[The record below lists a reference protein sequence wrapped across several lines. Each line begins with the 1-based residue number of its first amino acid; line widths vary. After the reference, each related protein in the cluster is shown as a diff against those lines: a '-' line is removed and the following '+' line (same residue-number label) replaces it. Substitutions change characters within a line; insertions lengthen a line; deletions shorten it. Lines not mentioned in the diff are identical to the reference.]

1 MFLILR
7 APIVWYNSRVKL
19 ILSLLLLSFSCG
31 SFAATETLL
40 HSCPPPDTE
49 FETNLVADVWDSFD
63 RIMSIRLEFTA
74 SPSNN
79 VQAAFG
85 VDEDHDGVLSIEE
98 SEFTVG
104 WDCGAWF
111 VSGYGEEFVEPA
123 IVQTGTK
130 SFSWSARLDEG
141 GRLCELSAK
150 DGNAAVFSSLTNNI
164 PGWICRRSWDTMRLT
179 ARGAFDPASV
189 LYIGNKPNP
198 LRVLLR

>member
-1 MFLILR
+1 M
-7 APIVWYNSRVKL
+7 KL
-19 ILSLLLLSFSCG
+19 ILPLLLLLFSCG
-31 SFAATETLL
+31 SVAAVETSL
-40 HSCPPPDTE
+40 HSNTPPDTE
-49 FETNLVADVWDSFD
+49 YETNLVADVWDEFD
-63 RIMSIRLEFTA
+63 RIMCIRLEFNA

-111 VSGYGEEFVEPA
+111 VSGYGEEFAEPA
-123 IVQTGTK
+123 AVQSGTK
-130 SFSWSARLDEG
+130 SFSWRARMDEG
-141 GRLCELSAK
+141 SRLCELSAK
-150 DGNAAVFSSLTNNI
+150 DGNAAVFSGLTNNI

-179 ARGAFDPASV
+179 ARGAVDPAAV

-198 LRVLLR
+198 LQVILR

>member
-1 MFLILR
+1 MFFILR
-7 APIVWYNSRVKL
+7 TPIVWYNSSVRL
-19 ILSLLLLSFSCG
+19 ILAIVAVLSACVSAD
-31 SFAATETLL
+31 AAEATL

-49 FETNLVADVWDSFD
+49 YETNLVAEVWDSFD
-63 RIMSIRLEFTA
+63 RIMGIRFEFNA

-111 VSGYGEEFVEPA
+111 VSGCGEEFAEPA
-123 IVQTGTK
+123 AVQTGRK
-130 SFSWSARLDEG
+130 SFSWSARFDKE

-150 DGNAAVFSSLTNNI
+150 DGNTTIFFSLTNNI

-179 ARGAFDPASV
+179 ARGAFDPAAV

-198 LRVLLR
+198 LQVILR